1 MPSKA
6 MEGHSKQ
13 TAKAQ
18 PCGRVYCRQET
29 KAVQGGW
36 LAGYLR
42 PKREA
47 VQRDLCSESSGAQS
61 SKCVCFLWSGL
72 RLLDVWRHVTAVF
85 PLLREG
91 LCQLTQ
97 GSITHSSCGSA
108 ALL

>member
-1 MPSKA
+1 MHSKA

-18 PCGRVYCRQET
+18 PCGRVYCHQET

-42 PKREA
+42 PRREV
-47 VQRDLCSESSGAQS
+47 VQRDPCSQSGGAQS
-61 SKCVCFLWSGL
+61 SKCVCFLWPGL
-72 RLLDVWRHVTAVF
+72 QLLDVWRHVTAVF
-85 PLLREG
+85 QLLREG
-91 LCQLTQ
+91 LCQLAQ
-97 GSITHSSCGSA
+97 GLITHSSCGSV